1 MMTQATRTNQHW
13 LALAIWAAGLF
24 LFGGLSWWNLQTFK
38 EAGEDR
44 MISEAGRIAA
54 QIAGI
59 LSMPGVDMDSIT
71 ARSVVMGA
79 MEDDRIY
86 AVRVDAR
93 PDVQEGQRRN
103 YLWEPVPWDDEITD
117 NCVQGMTPIRVGGAV
132 LGKVEVWLSTRLEDE
147 EDALLVERELWRF
160 GLTSLIWTAVL
171 VLVFWQW
178 GGFKLLRHVSDGS
191 AAANESRGDPEKV
204 LYNLRN
210 DDGLQGCGIAEDPP
224 EAIVNARKGRDYQI
238 SHADSWLV
246 TAGMFR
252 QTFARGPALI
262 SRLYAD
268 GETAGLCHLGRILE
282 QAAPCVGAEKLAGAA
297 RDMQSAL
304 NDPDCQSEAKLVE
317 ECVVALEDVLEA
329 LCGNGQWRTKSGIT
343 RGQ

>member
-1 MMTQATRTNQHW
+1 
-13 LALAIWAAGLF
+13 
-24 LFGGLSWWNLQTFK
+24 
-38 EAGEDR
+38 

-59 LSMPGVDMDSIT
+59 LSMPGVAMDAIT

-117 NCVQGMTPIRVGGAV
+117 NCVQGMTPIRAGGEV
-132 LGKVEVWLSTRLEDE
+132 LGKVEVWLSTRLEAE
-147 EDALLVERELWRF
+147 EDSLLVERELWRF
-160 GLTSLIWTAVL
+160 ALTSLIWTAVL

-178 GGFKLLRHVSDGS
+178 GGFKLLRQRGKGG
-191 AAANESRGDPEKV
+191 AAANEARGDPEKM
-204 LYNLRN
+204 LYSLRN
-210 DDGLQGCGIAEDPP
+210 GASSQGGGAEEDLP
-224 EAIVNARKGRDYQI
+224 ETIVNMRKGRDYLI
-238 SHADSWLV
+238 SHTDSWLV

-297 RDMQSAL
+297 RDMQAAL

-317 ECVVALEDVLEA
+317 ECVVALEEVLEA
-329 LCGNGQWRTKSGIT
+329 LRGNGQWRSKPGMT
-343 RGQ
+343 RGE